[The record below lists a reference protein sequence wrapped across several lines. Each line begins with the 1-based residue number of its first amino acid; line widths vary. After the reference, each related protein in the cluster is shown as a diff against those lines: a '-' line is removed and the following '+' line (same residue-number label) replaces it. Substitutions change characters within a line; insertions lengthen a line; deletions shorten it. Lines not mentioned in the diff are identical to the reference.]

1 MISAV
6 HFTSVKVISE
16 ILETP
21 LPIYLNSKELLN
33 HTKPFHI
40 LYQVDKLGYFFHSA
54 WPTSRPTTLFIF
66 GTLVNDN

>member
-6 HFTSVKVISE
+6 HFTSAKVISE

-40 LYQVDKLGYFFHSA
+40 LYQVDKLGFFSILRGLLLG
-54 WPTSRPTTLFIF
+54 PQSYSFSEL
-66 GTLVNDN
+66 L